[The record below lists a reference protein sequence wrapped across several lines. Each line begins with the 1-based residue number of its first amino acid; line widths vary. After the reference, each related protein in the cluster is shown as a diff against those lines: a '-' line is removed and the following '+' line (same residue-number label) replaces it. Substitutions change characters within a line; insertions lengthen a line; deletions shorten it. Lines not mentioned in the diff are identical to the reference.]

1 MGEQIT
7 YSQSEAEQETTA
19 GTRLQYFPQEAF
31 DLARNAE
38 GSPVARTRLFA
49 QLARFN
55 TLYMIARAGSGHVGS
70 SFSSLDVLSWLY
82 LNDFDF
88 ARDRYYSSKGHD
100 SPALY
105 AVHTALRILP
115 FEKIHAL
122 RRLNGLPGH
131 PDVGTPGCPVNTGSL
146 GMGISKAKGFVFAD
160 RMKGEADRRIFVMT
174 GDGELQ
180 EGQIWES
187 LVSAANQGM
196 HEITVIV
203 DHNKVQSDAHV
214 ARVSDLGD
222 LESKFRAF
230 GWEVRRCDGHDHAAL
245 AHVFLEFKEIK
256 HRPKILIADTIK
268 GQGVSFMAHT
278 AMQPDEEFYRFH
290 SGAPSPDDYRK
301 AVAELKADILR
312 AAANAGIEMPAP
324 VEVTVEPLSV
334 PSGYQRL
341 VPSYSQALMDA
352 AERRPELVALDAD
365 LILDT
370 GLIPFRDK
378 FPERFIECGIA
389 EQDMVSQAGAMALAG
404 LLPVAHSFACFL
416 TTRPHEQI
424 YNACT
429 EMRKIIYVG
438 TLAGLLPAGPG
449 HSHQAVRDIASMS
462 AMPGM
467 TLIEPAT
474 PQQVKDAVDWCVER
488 TASSCYLRLVSI
500 PCEVPAELAS
510 LPPLESG
517 RGQIVRE
524 GGDVA
529 IIAYGPV
536 MLPQALKAARLLAD
550 RSIGVR
556 VINMPWLNVFDA
568 DWLSA
573 AVSGVRLLTTLD
585 NHYLSGGQ
593 GEKLRSV
600 LSGRSGAPSVLS
612 LGLTE
617 IPACGR
623 NDEILKHHGLDAESI
638 VARISSRLE

>member
-31 DLARNAE
+31 DRARNAT

-88 ARDRYYSSKGHD
+88 GRDRYYSSKGHD

-105 AVHTALRILP
+105 AVHTALGILP

-160 RMKGEADRRIFVMT
+160 RLKGDTDRKIFVMT

-203 DHNKVQSDAHV
+203 DHNKVQSDTHV
-214 ARVSDLGD
+214 AHVSDLGD
-222 LESKFRAF
+222 LEAKFRAF

-245 AHVFLEFKEIK
+245 AHVFQEFKEVT
-256 HRPKILIADTIK
+256 HRPKVLIADTVK

-278 AMQPDEEFYRFH
+278 AMKPEEEFYRFH

-301 AVAELKADILR
+301 AVAELHEDIR
-312 AAANAGIEMPAP
+312 HAAANVGVEMPAP
-324 VEVTVEPLSV
+324 VEVVVEPLSM
-334 PSGYQRL
+334 PPGFQRL
-341 VPSYSQALMDA
+341 VPAYSAAMIAA
-352 AERRPELVALDAD
+352 AERRPELIALDAD

-378 FPERFIECGIA
+378 FPKRFVECGIA
-389 EQDMVSQAGAMALAG
+389 EQDMVSQSGAMALAD
-404 LLPVAHSFACFL
+404 LLPVVHSFACFL

-429 EMRKIIYVG
+429 EGRKIIYVG

-467 TLIEPAT
+467 TLLEPAT
-474 PQQVKDAVDWCVER
+474 PQQVEDAVDWCVDQAR
-488 TASSCYLRLVSI
+488 SSCYLRLVSI
-500 PCEVPAELAS
+500 PCEVPAEIAT
-510 LPPLESG
+510 LPPLEYG
-517 RGQIVRE
+517 RGQLVRE

-529 IIAYGPV
+529 IVAYGPV
-536 MLPQALKAARLLAD
+536 MLPQALKAARVLAE
-550 RSIGVR
+550 RGIGVR
-556 VINMPWLNVFDA
+556 VINLPWLNVFDE
-568 DWLSA
+568 DWLA
-573 AVSGVRLLTTLD
+573 NAVSGVRLLLTLD
-585 NHYLSGGQ
+585 NHYLAGGQ

-600 LSGRSGAPSVLS
+600 LSGRAGTPPALS
-612 LGLTE
+612 MGLTE

-623 NDEILKHHGLDAESI
+623 NDEVLKYHGLDAESI
-638 VARISSRLE
+638 VAKVVARLE